1 MAARFRLSPAQAW
14 RDFLYVGVA
23 FPLGIMWLLVL
34 GLGLAL
40 GISLALITI
49 GIPILAVTLLLWKAG
64 ANLERRRAVLV
75 LGREIPRPAPRAVP
89 PGRFAGWRSRVRD
102 RMTWRELGFMFLL
115 RARLGGHQR
124 RRRSASRCT
133 PPRSPPSPRRWW
145 RSGRR
150 TAPRSATP
158 PLPR

>member
-40 GISLALITI
+40 GIGLALITI

-64 ANLERRRAVLV
+64 ANLERKRAVLV
-75 LGREIPRPAPRAVP
+75 LGRQIPRPAPRPSRPAGSRAGA
-89 PGRFAGWRSRVRD
+89 PG
-102 RMTWRELGFMFLL
+102 
-115 RARLGGHQR
+115 
-124 RRRSASRCT
+124 
-133 PPRSPPSPRRWW
+133 
-145 RSGRR
+145 
-150 TAPRSATP
+150 SATG
-158 PLPR
+158 